1 VGFLLTFSHKNRG
14 KSAMKVWVVGCV
26 LLFLLVEFYQW
37 AKGFIL
43 PLPLYIFAGALL
55 SIASNYSQDMRNLF
69 ATNEPVYQTASLSDV
84 PPILTAETPITSL
97 EAAASEDSKKLSN

>member
-1 VGFLLTFSHKNRG
+1 MLTFSRKNRE
-14 KSAMKVWVVGCV
+14 KSAMKVWVVGCI

-55 SIASNYSQDMRNLF
+55 SIASNYSQDMSNLF
-69 ATNEPVYQTASLSDV
+69 ARNEQVYQTA
-84 PPILTAETPITSL
+84 TAETAITSL
-97 EAAASEDSKKLSN
+97 EAAASEDSRPLA

>member
-1 VGFLLTFSHKNRG
+1 
-14 KSAMKVWVVGCV
+14 MKVWVVGCV

-55 SIASNYSQDMRNLF
+55 SIASNYSQDMSNLL
-69 ATNEPVYQTASLSDV
+69 ARNEPVDQTA
-84 PPILTAETPITSL
+84 TAETAITSL
-97 EAAASEDSKKLSN
+97 EAAASEDSKN

>member
-1 VGFLLTFSHKNRG
+1 
-14 KSAMKVWVVGCV
+14 MKVWVVGCV

-55 SIASNYSQDMRNLF
+55 SIASNYSQDMINLF
-69 ATNEPVYQTASLSDV
+69 ARNEQVYQTASLSDI
-84 PPILTAETPITSL
+84 PNILTAENSIPVI
-97 EAAASEDSKKLSN
+97 EEGENKPE

>member
-1 VGFLLTFSHKNRG
+1 
-14 KSAMKVWVVGCV
+14 MKVWVVGCV

-55 SIASNYSQDMRNLF
+55 SIASNYSQDMINLF
-69 ATNEPVYQTASLSDV
+69 AKNEQVYQTASLSDI
-84 PPILTAETPITSL
+84 PNILTVENSIPVI
-97 EAAASEDSKKLSN
+97 EEGENKPE

>member
-1 VGFLLTFSHKNRG
+1 
-14 KSAMKVWVVGCV
+14 MKVWVVGCV

-55 SIASNYSQDMRNLF
+55 SIASNYSQDMSNLF
-69 ATNEPVYQTASLSDV
+69 ARNEQVYQTASLSENEQVYQTASLSDI
-84 PPILTAETPITSL
+84 PDILTAETAITSL
-97 EAAASEDSKKLSN
+97 EAAAAEDSKKRCR

>member
-1 VGFLLTFSHKNRG
+1 
-14 KSAMKVWVVGCV
+14 MKVWIVGCV

-55 SIASNYSQDMRNLF
+55 SIASNYSQDMSNLF
-69 ATNEPVYQTASLSDV
+69 ARNEQVYQTASLSDI
-84 PPILTAETPITSL
+84 PDILTVENSIPL
-97 EAAASEDSKKLSN
+97 LKEGE

>member
-1 VGFLLTFSHKNRG
+1 
-14 KSAMKVWVVGCV
+14 MKVWVVGCV

-55 SIASNYSQDMRNLF
+55 SIASNYSQDMSNLF
-69 ATNEPVYQTASLSDV
+69 ARNEQVYQTASLSDI
-84 PPILTAETPITSL
+84 PDILTAENSIPVL
-97 EAAASEDSKKLSN
+97 EEGENNLE

>member
-1 VGFLLTFSHKNRG
+1 
-14 KSAMKVWVVGCV
+14 MKVWVVGCI

-55 SIASNYSQDMRNLF
+55 SIASNYSQDVSNLF
-69 ATNEPVYQTASLSDV
+69 ARNEQVYQTASLTDI
-84 PPILTAETPITSL
+84 PNILTAENSIPGLNEGENKL
-97 EAAASEDSKKLSN
+97 E

>member
-1 VGFLLTFSHKNRG
+1 
-14 KSAMKVWVVGCV
+14 MKVWVVGCV

-55 SIASNYSQDMRNLF
+55 SIASNYSQDMGNLF
-69 ATNEPVYQTASLSDV
+69 ARNEQVYQTASLSDI
-84 PPILTAETPITSL
+84 PDILTVENSIPLLKEGENKL
-97 EAAASEDSKKLSN
+97 E

>member
-1 VGFLLTFSHKNRG
+1 
-14 KSAMKVWVVGCV
+14 MKVWVVGCV

-55 SIASNYSQDMRNLF
+55 SIASNYSQDMGNLF
-69 ATNEPVYQTASLSDV
+69 ARNEQVYQTASLSDI
-84 PPILTAETPITSL
+84 PDILTTENSIPLLKEGENKL
-97 EAAASEDSKKLSN
+97 E

>member
-1 VGFLLTFSHKNRG
+1 MLTFSRKNRE

-55 SIASNYSQDMRNLF
+55 SIASNYSQDMSNLF
-69 ATNEPVYQTASLSDV
+69 ARNEQVYQTA
-84 PPILTAETPITSL
+84 TAETAITSL
-97 EAAASEDSKKLSN
+97 EAAASEDSRPLA

>member
-1 VGFLLTFSHKNRG
+1 
-14 KSAMKVWVVGCV
+14 MKVWVVGCV

-55 SIASNYSQDMRNLF
+55 SITSNYSQDMSNLF
-69 ATNEPVYQTASLSDV
+69 ARNEQVYQTASLGDI
-84 PPILTAETPITSL
+84 PDILTAENSIPVIK
-97 EAAASEDSKKLSN
+97 EGENKPE

>member
-1 VGFLLTFSHKNRG
+1 
-14 KSAMKVWVVGCV
+14 MKVWIVGCV

-55 SIASNYSQDMRNLF
+55 SIASNYSQDMRTLF
-69 ATNEPVYQTASLSDV
+69 GKSEQVYQTASLADLPS
-84 PPILTAETPITSL
+84 ILKEDKSIPAL
-97 EAAASEDSKKLSN
+97 EEIKEENN

>member
-1 VGFLLTFSHKNRG
+1 
-14 KSAMKVWVVGCV
+14 MKVWVVGCV

-55 SIASNYSQDMRNLF
+55 SIASNYSQDMSNLF
-69 ATNEPVYQTASLSDV
+69 ARNEQVYQTASLSDI
-84 PPILTAETPITSL
+84 PNILTTETAINSL
-97 EAAASEDSKKLSN
+97 EAAASEDIKKWDR

>member
-1 VGFLLTFSHKNRG
+1 
-14 KSAMKVWVVGCV
+14 MKVWVVGCV

-55 SIASNYSQDMRNLF
+55 SITSNYSQDMRTLF
-69 ATNEPVYQTASLSDV
+69 AGNEQVYQTASLSDI
-84 PPILTAETPITSL
+84 PPILTAENSIPVL
-97 EAAASEDSKKLSN
+97 EEGENKPE

>member
-1 VGFLLTFSHKNRG
+1 
-14 KSAMKVWVVGCV
+14 MKVWIVGCV

-55 SIASNYSQDMRNLF
+55 SIASNYSQDMGNLF
-69 ATNEPVYQTASLSDV
+69 ARNEQVYQTASLSDI
-84 PPILTAETPITSL
+84 PDILTTENSIPLLKEGENKL
-97 EAAASEDSKKLSN
+97 E